1 MNKIMSKLA
10 KVGLATLTGY
20 EIGQMAHSDS
30 PSSAVAFLPQ
40 VPVEQITSEN
50 MSLKQFG
57 FIMIFL
63 VIILIFCCAHTTFS
77 PKKQGNTAKVKL
89 NYSDISPSTSWPQE
103 FG

>member
-30 PSSAVAFLPQ
+30 PSSAVAILPQ

-63 VIILIFCCAHTTFS
+63 VIILIFLLCSHYIFS
-77 PKKQGNTAKVKL
+77 KITKKHSKSEVEL
-89 NYSDISPSTSWPQE
+89 
-103 FG
+103 